1 MIKTL
6 KTLFSQDKERYAVPR
21 KVQDVIPI
29 RRIWN
34 DGIFLVGSRYA
45 KTFKFTDVNYSVASR
60 EEKESMVLTYSELL
74 NSLDSTATTK
84 ITINNRGLNRK
95 TFEAEVLMEMFPNYP
110 DVVNVEQLCEML
122 GGISVKTGY
131 RLLKTGAIK
140 SFVIARR
147 YRIPKINVI
156 EYLEVGEKSDA

>member
-1 MIKTL
+1 MKQ
-6 KTLFSQDKERYAVPR
+6 QDAYK
-21 KVQDVIPI
+21 
-29 RRIWN
+29 
-34 DGIFLVGSRYA
+34 L
-45 KTFKFTDVNYSVASR
+45 
-60 EEKESMVLTYSELL
+60 
-74 NSLDSTATTK
+74 
-84 ITINNRGLNRK
+84 
-95 TFEAEVLMEMFPNYP
+95 MFPNYP

-131 RLLKTGAIK
+131 RLLKRGAIK

>member
-1 MIKTL
+1 MKQQDAYKL
-6 KTLFSQDKERYAVPR
+6 MFS
-21 KVQDVIPI
+21 
-29 RRIWN
+29 
-34 DGIFLVGSRYA
+34 
-45 KTFKFTDVNYSVASR
+45 
-60 EEKESMVLTYSELL
+60 
-74 NSLDSTATTK
+74 
-84 ITINNRGLNRK
+84 
-95 TFEAEVLMEMFPNYP
+95 NYP

-122 GGISVKTGY
+122 GGISVKAGY

>member
-6 KTLFSQDKERYAVPR
+6 TTLFKQDRERFAVPR

-34 DGIFLVGSRYA
+34 DGIFLVGNRYA

-95 TFEAEVLMEMFPNYP
+95 TFEAEVLMEMENDGMDHYRHEYN
-110 DVVNVEQLCEML
+110 DTIMAKATAGSGIVQEKYIT
-122 GGISVKTGY
+122 ISVCK
-131 RLLKTGAIK
+131 KNIEE
-140 SFVIARR
+140 ARV
-147 YRIPKINVI
+147 YFNRISA
-156 EYLEVGEKSDA
+156 ELTAH

>member
-1 MIKTL
+1 MKQQDAYKL
-6 KTLFSQDKERYAVPR
+6 MFS
-21 KVQDVIPI
+21 
-29 RRIWN
+29 
-34 DGIFLVGSRYA
+34 
-45 KTFKFTDVNYSVASR
+45 
-60 EEKESMVLTYSELL
+60 
-74 NSLDSTATTK
+74 
-84 ITINNRGLNRK
+84 
-95 TFEAEVLMEMFPNYP
+95 NYP

>member
-1 MIKTL
+1 MKQ
-6 KTLFSQDKERYAVPR
+6 QDAYR
-21 KVQDVIPI
+21 
-29 RRIWN
+29 
-34 DGIFLVGSRYA
+34 L
-45 KTFKFTDVNYSVASR
+45 
-60 EEKESMVLTYSELL
+60 
-74 NSLDSTATTK
+74 
-84 ITINNRGLNRK
+84 
-95 TFEAEVLMEMFPNYP
+95 MFPNYP

-131 RLLKTGAIK
+131 RLLKSGAIK